1 MLSGTQVLWMDL
13 KKTTSQRESG
23 LPQARALARAVGFP
37 SLPEPSGLRRD
48 LPEAIAAVKTE
59 LHAVVKQQRK
69 TDNILHEPGALSR
82 WLRNRQAPLL
92 PGSPQGAPL
101 RESRTSGAQGPS
113 QPLLLRSCLVRSSK
127 TESGTKV
134 ASIGRLLILS
144 TWSALSGRLRAAGAR
159 TGGMPLSFGTCKL

>member
-1 MLSGTQVLWMDL
+1 MLFGTQVLWMDL

-69 TDNILHEPGALSR
+69 TKLRAWKDLDNILHEPGALSR

-101 RESRTSGAQGPS
+101 RTL
-113 QPLLLRSCLVRSSK
+113 PLQER
-127 TESGTKV
+127 
-134 ASIGRLLILS
+134 
-144 TWSALSGRLRAAGAR
+144 
-159 TGGMPLSFGTCKL
+159 P